1 MTMDLQSYLARLEAE
16 HPGRIARVKERVNP
30 NAFEVSSLLH
40 LLERRGEMRAVVFEN
55 VVDLEGRPS
64 PFPLVYNC
72 FVTRSHC
79 ALAMGMPPEQHRM
92 ELSAEFARRQ
102 EAGPGPVE
110 VIEGRQAPCR
120 QVVLRG
126 NDVDL
131 RRLPVAMHHA
141 RDVGPYFTM
150 TCAMK
155 ALSGDFYDVTFNKN
169 LIKGPRRMSFSA
181 HAHHHLDAI
190 VGEYEAQKRRAP
202 TIVVLGHHP
211 AFYLAACAMTSYGT
225 DDYISIAGFMQAP
238 LRLTPSETWG
248 DAILVPADAEMIVE
262 GEIPPGVRESQNPYG
277 EIAGYYQEE
286 MQMPVVEVTAITH
299 RRGAMLQGVFPG
311 RQDHWNL
318 GGIPKEGSLFNI
330 IRRNIPGVKAVHLSA
345 SGHGRFSCFI
355 SLAKEFENEPRKAA
369 MAAFVEM
376 PNLKF
381 CVVVDDDVDVF
392 DEREVLWAM
401 ATRTWW
407 DQDLEVVRQVQSFRG
422 WLGSA
427 VAFVDATKPR
437 NRPFPQRND
446 LPQDVLARLDL
457 DRYFP
462 TLFPSPHRGRGRG

>member
-1 MTMDLQSYLARLEAE
+1 MTRDLQEFLARLEAE
-16 HPGRIARVKERVNP
+16 HPSRIARVKERVDP
-30 NAFEVSSLLH
+30 NAFAVSGRLH

-55 VVDLEGRPS
+55 VVDLEGRSS
-64 PFPLVYNC
+64 PFPLVYNL
-72 FVTRSHC
+72 FVTRPLC
-79 ALAMGMPPEQHRM
+79 ALAMGLPPEQHRM

-102 EAGPGPVE
+102 AAGPGPVE
-110 VIEGRQAPCR
+110 VVGRRQAPCR
-120 QVVLRG
+120 EVVLRG
-126 NDVDL
+126 AEADL
-131 RRLPVAMHHA
+131 RRFPVAMHHRQDA
-141 RDVGPYFTM
+141 GAYLTM

-155 ALSGDFYDVTFNKN
+155 ALSGDFYDVTFTKN
-169 LIKGPRRMSFSA
+169 MVTGPRRMSFSA
-181 HAHHHLDAI
+181 HPHHHLEAMTN
-190 VGEYEAQKRRAP
+190 EYEAQGRRAP
-202 TIVVLGHHP
+202 VIVVLGHHP
-211 AFYLAACAMTSYGT
+211 AFYLASCAMTPYGT
-225 DDYISIAGFMQAP
+225 DDYASIAGLMQQP

-248 DAILVPADAEMIVE
+248 EAFLVPADAEMIIE
-262 GEIPPGVRESQNPYG
+262 GEIPPGVRETQNPYG

-318 GGIPKEGSLFNI
+318 GGIPKEGSVFNV
-330 IRRNIPGVKAVHLSA
+330 IRRTIPGVKAVHLPP
-345 SGHGRFSCFI
+345 SGHGRFTCFI

-392 DEREVLWAM
+392 DEREVFWAM
-401 ATRTWW
+401 ATRAWW
-407 DQDLEVVRQVQSFRG
+407 DQDLEVIRQVQNFRG

-427 VAFVDATKPR
+427 VAMVDATRPR

-462 TLFPSPHRGRGRG
+462 GLSKEGR